1 MKRIYYLLAIVAIA
15 FTACQKQPIVGLGG
29 SASNEV
35 KIINVTLA
43 AADYKMLDT
52 TVYAYKSKTFK
63 SDADAKL
70 YIPIILNKSYPQL
83 SNGSI
88 ANVSYSSQFV
98 VADSVYSHLTYTLTN
113 ADYLLLPKNTFT
125 DFSIAQ
131 VITWLPFKY
140 TSPVDN
146 QQVILNFTYYD
157 GSTSIPK
164 TTYAFV
170 YTNKTWVQAYMITP
184 AQYAAIGHGSFNQ
197 FVNADN
203 ANLPA
208 YLNSIMKADPL
219 LMATAKA
226 GNVQYVSFNFYNST
240 KPAVTSQRVLPL
252 VFDGTNWLPSASG
265 TLGFVKS
272 GGTWIPDPTVYYT
285 VGGVGS
291 ADLTLIGGSGIG
303 GNALSGDVTS
313 LVKYGDFDTYWMSLS
328 TPNPTSYLNQAF
340 ILILTKD
347 FPTPKLNTPYKVTF
361 LYYTGGKDVSTIYTF
376 TYNGTA
382 WVAAQ

>member
-35 KIINVTLA
+35 KTINITLA
-43 AADYKMLDT
+43 TADYKLLDT
-52 TVYAYKSKTFK
+52 SVYAYKTKTFK

-70 YIPIILNKSYPQL
+70 YIPTILNKNYPQL

-88 ANVSYSSQFV
+88 ANVSYANQFV

-125 DFSIAQ
+125 DFSVAQ
-131 VITWLPFKY
+131 VISWLPYKY
-140 TSPVDN
+140 PSPAAN
-146 QQVILNFTYYD
+146 QQVILTFTYYD
-157 GSTSIPK
+157 GSTSVPK
-164 TTYAFV
+164 TTLAFI
-170 YTNKTWVQAYMITP
+170 YTNNTWVQAYMITP
-184 AQYAAIGHGSFNQ
+184 AQYAAVGRASYNQ
-197 FVNADN
+197 FINADN

-219 LMATAKA
+219 LMATAKT

-285 VGGVGS
+285 LTS
-291 ADLTLIGGSGIG
+291 ADTKIIGDPNGTLGTTAQRA
-303 GNALSGDVTS
+303 NLFQ
-313 LVKYGDFDTYWMSLS
+313 YGDFQ
-328 TPNPTSYLNQAF
+328 TSWAVADIKAGI
-340 ILILTKD
+340 ILVLTKD
-347 FPTPKLNTPYKVTF
+347 FPSPKVNIPYKVTYSSF
-361 LYYTGGKDVSTIYTF
+361 VNSTDVPTVLTF
-376 TYNGTA
+376 IYNGST
-382 WVAAQ
+382 WAAQ